1 MVRTT
6 LPFFNFFFQKI
17 KKSEVDT
24 DLNATDNIFVEED
37 TINDKTQES
46 SKGVNSDTSIGNCVD
61 GSVAYNQFKEL
72 LICDSLDEVNICTLK
87 LTKLLSL
94 GIMDKGAIASEA
106 KYKSRNERWFNQ
118 NQKDPSKDTCA

>member
-6 LPFFNFFFQKI
+6 LPFFKFFFQKI

-46 SKGVNSDTSIGNCVD
+46 SKGVNYDTSIGNYVD

-72 LICDSLDEVNICTLK
+72 LICDSLDEVNVCALK
-87 LTKLLSL
+87 PMELLSL
-94 GIMDKGAIASEA
+94 GKLDKGATYSIA
-106 KYKSRNERWFNQ
+106 KYRSRNKRWFNQ
-118 NQKDPSKDTCA
+118 KQKNPSKD